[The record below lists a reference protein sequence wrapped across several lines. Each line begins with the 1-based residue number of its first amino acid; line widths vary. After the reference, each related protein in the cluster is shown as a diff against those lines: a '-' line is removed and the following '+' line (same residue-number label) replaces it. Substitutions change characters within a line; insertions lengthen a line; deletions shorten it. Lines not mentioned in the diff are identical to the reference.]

1 MLESSAEALTATG
14 ESAEDEAGGMKLLCP
29 GVVLCRWVQ
38 SQLWCACLGM
48 VQQPAICKEEGFH
61 KDLKQLLADPQ
72 DLLDP
77 IGFFL
82 LYHRWLGRIDPQ
94 IQIN

>member
-1 MLESSAEALTATG
+1 MPESSAEALTATR
-14 ESAEDEAGGMKLLCP
+14 ESTEDEDGAMKPLCP
-29 GVVLCRWVQ
+29 GVVLCRQVQ

-48 VQQPAICKEEGFH
+48 VQQLAICKEEGFRE
-61 KDLKQLLADPQ
+61 DLKQLLADPQ
-72 DLLDP
+72 ARG